1 MEEAKKPMGWK
12 ELYLKEDWWAIYLGL
27 GIVVAAIAFF
37 YAGNPSEKKD
47 SGQAG
52 MTKLRF
58 ACGSTNDRIS
68 K

>member
-1 MEEAKKPMGWK
+1 MAACILTKEVISKTSLLSFPQAKR
-12 ELYLKEDWWAIYLGL
+12 
-27 GIVVAAIAFF
+27 V
-37 YAGNPSEKKD
+37 GNPSEKKD

-68 K
+68 KSVKINYDISN